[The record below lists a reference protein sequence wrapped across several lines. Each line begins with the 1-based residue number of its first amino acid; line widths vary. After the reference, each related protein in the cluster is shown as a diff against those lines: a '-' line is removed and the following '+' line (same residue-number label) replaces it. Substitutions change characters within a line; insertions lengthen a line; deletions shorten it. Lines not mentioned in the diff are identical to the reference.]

1 MVREEL
7 LRAVIK
13 PKFNLCIIQRKT
25 GRGAGGGTE
34 KRGGAGGEKGWPISM
49 EPNYFSAITSFV

>member
-34 KRGGAGGEKGWPISM
+34 KRGGAGGGEGVA
-49 EPNYFSAITSFV
+49 Y

>member
-1 MVREEL
+1 VGNDVPLLFLLSLLLPPMVREEL

-13 PKFNLCIIQRKT
+13 PKFNLCIIQRKS

-34 KRGGAGGEKGWPISM
+34 KRGGVA
-49 EPNYFSAITSFV
+49 Y

>member
-13 PKFNLCIIQRKT
+13 PKFNLCIIQRKS

-34 KRGGAGGEKGWPISM
+34 KRGGGGLLAWNK
-49 EPNYFSAITSFV
+49 ITFPR